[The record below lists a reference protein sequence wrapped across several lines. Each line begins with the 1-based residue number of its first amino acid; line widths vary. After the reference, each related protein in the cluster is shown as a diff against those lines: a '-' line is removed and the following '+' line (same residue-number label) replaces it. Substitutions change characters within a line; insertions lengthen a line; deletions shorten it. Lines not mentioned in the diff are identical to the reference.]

1 MEIRY
6 PGRFTVDIDMID
18 ELEEIELPRMLL
30 QPIIENSIV
39 HGIIGGTTES
49 GGEVHLYS
57 EMSDDKVRFVI
68 EDNGCGMSTAAL
80 NGLREDITNADM
92 DDVEVEGLSHVA
104 LVNIERRIHSYFGK
118 EYGITIESEPD
129 KGTKITVEIPRCKRF
144 A

>member
-1 MEIRY
+1 M
-6 PGRFTVDIDMID
+6 VD

-39 HGIIGGTTES
+39 HGIIGGATES

-57 EMSDDKVRFVI
+57 EMAGDKVRFVI
-68 EDNGCGMSTAAL
+68 EDNGCGMSAAAL
-80 NGLREDITNADM
+80 TELRENIANADEG
-92 DDVEVEGLSHVA
+92 DVEVEGLSHVA

-118 EYGITIESEPD
+118 EYGIIIESESGR
-129 KGTKITVEIPRCKRF
+129 GTKITVELPRCKRF